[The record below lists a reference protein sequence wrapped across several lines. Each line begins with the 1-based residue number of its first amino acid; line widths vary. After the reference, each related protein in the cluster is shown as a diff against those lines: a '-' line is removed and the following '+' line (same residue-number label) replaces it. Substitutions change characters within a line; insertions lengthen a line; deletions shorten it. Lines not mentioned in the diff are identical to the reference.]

1 MCKYPMV
8 DFYAESI
15 EGNVTDRTIAH
26 HIDVL
31 ERTLRQMEQFGVTVE
46 EDALPGLSGA
56 VLQRWM
62 NFFKKDHK
70 PSGVNNVVV
79 TLNPFLRWAHTIYPD
94 NIPDFSNVLHTMKL
108 PDIDKLPEEERPK
121 EKYYT
126 DAEIQE
132 LLRIPTP
139 CKDSPHKKRDR
150 AVIALF
156 LATGLRAAELCSLTV
171 GDITRTHG
179 SVYVRRKGGAWKTV
193 DVAEF
198 SYKYIDAYLATR
210 EDRDDAS
217 APLFVTSRGCACSP
231 NQLYKAMRTK
241 QRKVVGDDRQVGNH
255 VFRHKFVSDVEKV
268 GGAAVARDLANHKS
282 LVITNRYDH
291 STAEQRAAAVNNTSY
306 ARMFG

>member
-1 MCKYPMV
+1 M
-8 DFYAESI
+8 
-15 EGNVTDRTIAH
+15 R
-26 HIDVL
+26 
-31 ERTLRQMEQFGVTVE
+31 
-46 EDALPGLSGA
+46 
-56 VLQRWM
+56 
-62 NFFKKDHK
+62 
-70 PSGVNNVVV
+70 
-79 TLNPFLRWAHTIYPD
+79 
-94 NIPDFSNVLHTMKL
+94 L
-108 PDIDKLPEEERPK
+108 PDVEKLPEEERPK

-126 DAEIQE
+126 DSEIQE

-156 LATGLRAAELCSLTV
+156 LATGLRVSELCSLKI
-171 GDITRTHG
+171 GDMKEHG

-198 SYKYIDAYLATR
+198 AYKYIDTYLATR
-210 EDRDDAS
+210 DDADDMD
-217 APLFVTSRGCACSP
+217 APLFVTSHGQPCSP
-231 NQLYKAMRTK
+231 GQMYRAMRTK
-241 QRKVVGDDRQVGNH
+241 QRKVVGDEKQFGNH